1 MILSE
6 TMVDNLHAIRRIESS
21 SISEILNVPAN
32 ELGNCLISVYY
43 KTSNLETRE
52 LITDFMTE
60 AGVVWLRKLLTRDT
74 DPIASTKTR
83 FASMGDYMDLLSAND
98 EEIEGVAI

>member
-1 MILSE
+1 
-6 TMVDNLHAIRRIESS
+6 
-21 SISEILNVPAN
+21 
-32 ELGNCLISVYY
+32 
-43 KTSNLETRE
+43 
-52 LITDFMTE
+52 MTE